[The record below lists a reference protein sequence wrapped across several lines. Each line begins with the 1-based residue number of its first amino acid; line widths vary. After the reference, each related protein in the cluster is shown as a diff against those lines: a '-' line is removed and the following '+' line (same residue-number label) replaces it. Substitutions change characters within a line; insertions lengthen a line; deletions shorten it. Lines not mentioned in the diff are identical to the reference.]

1 MVLDIVMADDNRHMT
16 AKVSGDIDA
25 EQRKALKSGLEE
37 KILQLKP
44 EEVVIDCE
52 NLDYIDSTGLGVLVS
67 ALKNVKEYG
76 GTIRI
81 VKLKPF
87 LLKIFRITG
96 LDDIFE
102 IEAQ

>member
-1 MVLDIVMADDNRHMT
+1 MVLDIVMSDDNKRMT
-16 AKVSGDIDA
+16 ARLSGDVDA
-25 EQRKALKSGLEE
+25 EQRKVLKGGLED
-37 KILQLKP
+37 KISQYKP
-44 EEVVIDCE
+44 QEVVLDCE
-52 NLDYIDSTGLGVLVS
+52 GLDYIDSTGLGVLVS
-67 ALKNVKEYG
+67 SLRSVKEYG

-102 IEAQ
+102 IEEQ

>member
-1 MVLDIVMADDNRHMT
+1 MLLDIVMTDDNKRMT
-16 AKVSGDIDA
+16 ATVSGEIDA

-44 EEVVIDCE
+44 EEVIIDCE
-52 NLDYIDSTGLGVLVS
+52 SLDYIDSTGLGVLVS

-87 LLKIFRITG
+87 LHKIFRITG
-96 LDDIFE
+96 LDDIFV
-102 IEAQ
+102 IEEQ